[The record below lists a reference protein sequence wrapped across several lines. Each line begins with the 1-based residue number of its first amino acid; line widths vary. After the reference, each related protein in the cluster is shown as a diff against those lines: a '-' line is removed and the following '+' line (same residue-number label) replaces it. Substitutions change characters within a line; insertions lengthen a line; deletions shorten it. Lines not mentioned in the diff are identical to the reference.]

1 MPLFHR
7 DPPAAAPPEPAEDGD
22 SPAAM
27 RAALQELERT
37 VNRAAGRLPNAATV
51 GARRVTDVLGEILDT
66 AAVRPLDIQVV
77 ISVRQTI
84 DDYLSTTIQS
94 YRALDPSVVGT
105 ARPSGR
111 TPTDSLLEQLDAL
124 ESSVRT
130 VLTAARAQDVDTLL
144 SQGSFLATKFSRSD
158 LDL

>member
-7 DPPAAAPPEPAEDGD
+7 QQALAEPEPADDGD
-22 SPAAM
+22 SPE
-27 RAALQELERT
+27 ALRGALHVLERT
-37 VNRAAGRLPNAATV
+37 VNAAAGRLPNQATV
-51 GARRVTDVLGEILDT
+51 TARRVTDVIGEILDT
-66 AAVRPLDIQVV
+66 AAVRPLDINVV
-77 ISVRQTI
+77 ISVQQTI
-84 DDYLSTTIQS
+84 EDYLPTTVRS
-94 YRALDPSVVGT
+94 YLALDSSVVGV

-111 TPTDSLLEQLDAL
+111 TPTESLLEQLDTL

-130 VLTAARAQDVDTLL
+130 VLTATRAQDADTLL